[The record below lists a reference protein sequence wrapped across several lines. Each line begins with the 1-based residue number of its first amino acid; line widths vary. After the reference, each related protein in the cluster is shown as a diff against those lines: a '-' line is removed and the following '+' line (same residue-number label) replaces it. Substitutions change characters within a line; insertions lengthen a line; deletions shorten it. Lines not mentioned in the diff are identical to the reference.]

1 MPKDG
6 SMSESKKKILEAASK
21 LFLEGGAKAM
31 SVRAIATKAGVST
44 IGIYSHFN
52 GKQGILD
59 TLFIEATQMVSAAMD
74 AGNGAPTPKAA
85 MMANAEAYLDM
96 AEQHYA
102 HYRLFFGESD
112 PDYTPSEEAQDLARA
127 AFKKL
132 RDHAAKLHPAGAPGK
147 DIQETAL
154 TFWALL
160 HGFVGLT
167 RHMGATRA
175 GVEDWRAL
183 IMRTVEE
190 KLDTYLK

>member
-6 SMSESKKKILEAASK
+6 SMSESKQKILEAASE
-21 LFLEGGAKAM
+21 LFLEGGVKAM
-31 SVRAIATKAGVST
+31 SVRAIAAKAGVST
-44 IGIYSHFN
+44 IGIYSHFQ

-59 TLFIEATQMVSAAMD
+59 ALFIEATEMVSDAMD
-74 AGNGAPTPKAA
+74 AGNGAKSPKAG
-85 MMANAEAYLDM
+85 MMANAEAYLDL

-112 PDYTPSEEAQDLARA
+112 PDYTPSDEAQEIARA

-132 RDHAAKLHPAGAPGK
+132 RDHAAKLHPAGTPGQ

-175 GVEDWRAL
+175 GVADWRAL

-190 KLDTYLK
+190 KLDRYLD